1 MHVTRHE
8 QPAFSGKTGQT
19 DASSGWWQYFGQI
32 LSSLLGATPTKKSH
46 FKIRAND
53 SIPDGTLITSGV
65 LYKPQQKSIVLMSP
79 EMMTAVEVNR
89 SKDDT
94 LTAHL
99 TSSSLQKLKD
109 TVPSA
114 SASEKEE
121 IAFLK
126 KLNQCTNRKF
136 DRKGIPDWKQVEI
149 SEQDYYL
156 HYYEKLDDYNEQGQY
171 GERPKKLTQR
181 LLGVS
186 MDEGVGV
193 CRHRAIT
200 NVLSIRK
207 MHVPGLTATYTM
219 GLMKEI
225 LERDSNFSSNAV
237 HAYNVVTMP
246 SGKKYVVDP
255 FNDPLKDGSGTVLPK
270 KKIGGHKYPLN
281 YVSFDHIL
289 KHGNPNLNKPVFK
302 QEQDDSSQ
310 ESTWLIRPSLAHKES
325 YQTI

>member
-1 MHVTRHE
+1 MLVTRHE
-8 QPAFSGKTGQT
+8 QPVFSGNADHA
-19 DASSGWWQYFGQI
+19 DASSGWWQYFSQI
-32 LSSLLGATPTKKSH
+32 LSSWMGAAPAKKSH

-53 SIPDGTLITSGV
+53 PIPDGTLITAGV
-65 LYKPQQKSIVLMSP
+65 VYRAQQKSIAVMSP
-79 EMMTAVEVNR
+79 EMMTAIEVNHPR
-89 SKDDT
+89 DAT
-94 LTAHL
+94 LRAHL
-99 TSSSLQKLKD
+99 NASALQKLKD
-109 TVPSA
+109 SVPSA

-126 KLNQCTNRKF
+126 KLNKYTNRKF
-136 DRKGIPDWKQVEI
+136 DRKGIPQWKQIEI

-156 HYYEKLDDYNEQGQY
+156 NHFEKLDDYNEQGQH

-200 NVLSIRK
+200 NVLSIRR
-207 MHVPGLTATYTM
+207 MQIPGLTATYTM

-246 SGKKYVVDP
+246 SGRKYVVDP
-255 FNDPLKDGSGTVLPK
+255 INDPLNDGSGTVLPK

-302 QEQDDSSQ
+302 PEQDDSSP
-310 ESTWLIRPSLAHKES
+310 ETTWLIRPLLVHKES